1 MSKIAGKDLVFKLG
15 TAAGTWLATV
25 GIFDPNI
32 DESAGEIEVTDSSST
47 DKEYLSGY
55 TGRTLT
61 YSKWYAE
68 DSDPDDVGDT
78 RYFSW
83 KAGTKTFSGQ
93 LIITGRKIGA
103 TREDAHRYD
112 YTARITGALGYA

>member
-15 TAAGTWLATV
+15 TGVSFLVTV

-32 DESAGEIEVTDSSST
+32 DESTEEIDVTDSDST
-47 DKEYLSGY
+47 AREYLAGF
-55 TGRTLT
+55 TGRVITWA
-61 YSKWYAE
+61 KWYAE

-83 KAGTKTFSGQ
+83 KAGAKTFSGAVV
-93 LIITGRKIGA
+93 ITGRKISA
-103 TREDAHRYD
+103 SREDAHRYD
-112 YTARITGALGYA
+112 YTGRISGALGYT